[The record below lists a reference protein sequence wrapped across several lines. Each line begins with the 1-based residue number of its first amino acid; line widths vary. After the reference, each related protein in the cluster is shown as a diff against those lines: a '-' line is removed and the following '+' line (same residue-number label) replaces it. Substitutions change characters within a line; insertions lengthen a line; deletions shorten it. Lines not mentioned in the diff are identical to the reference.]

1 MNNLGQDFKA
11 DLRRRA
17 QRAILLN
24 AMMRW
29 ESAVLVALILMG
41 TAGLAL
47 AAWLELLAWFW
58 VWFGLGFGIA
68 AWMVIFV
75 SSLTDAEDNARA
87 VAAVL
92 RESCNPGRLRSPQL
106 RAQMDKALG
115 YRDLLVQAV
124 FNARVGILRD
134 RLARVIEPVDEWIEA
149 IYRLAAKLD
158 AYEQDR
164 VIQQDMGSVPE
175 TLNDLKG
182 RLARENNPAMR
193 ATIEKTIADKE
204 RQWAQLVQLRET
216 MEKAK
221 LQMEGTLAMLGTIY
235 AQLQAVDLQATER
248 GRDEELRAEI
258 SEQVH
263 QLQELSMAM
272 DEVYRSRTAR

>member
-1 MNNLGQDFKA
+1 MNSSGQDFKT

-24 AMMRW
+24 AVMRW
-29 ESAVLVALILMG
+29 ESAVIVALILIT

-47 AAWLELLAWFW
+47 AAWSEILSWFW
-58 VWFGLGFGIA
+58 VWVGLGFWIA
-68 AWMVIFV
+68 AWAALFV

-87 VAAVL
+87 VTAVL
-92 RESCNPGRLRSPQL
+92 RESCNPGRLRSPAL

-124 FNARVGILRD
+124 FNAHAGILRE
-134 RLARVIEPVDEWIEA
+134 RLVRATEPVDEWIEA
-149 IYRLAAKLD
+149 VYRLAAKLD
-158 AYEQDR
+158 AYERDR
-164 VIQQDMGSVPE
+164 VIQQDMESVPE
-175 TLNDLKG
+175 ALNELKG
-182 RLARENNPAMR
+182 KLARENNPAMR
-193 ATIEKTIADKE
+193 ATMEKTFADKE

-235 AQLQAVDLQATER
+235 AQLQAIDLQATER

-263 QLQELSMAM
+263 QLQELSTAM